1 MKRTVRW
8 TYLAPALLAW
18 VAACGDSGHAPARS
32 DAAAGPDTDLS
43 PLPPEPTVDAA
54 AFDSAVEA
62 AGARS
67 DTPRIDLPA
76 PADIG
81 LDRQVDVAIDLAGE
95 AGTGGNDVSLGSC
108 SSPLAGQT
116 PFGAAIGNGIFIYF
130 PGGRVAGA
138 PVQLG
143 VASPVVAGQYFFGPQ
158 VVLADDLSATGL
170 KVAGHDKQVV
180 GDLLPGTGGLA
191 ATVTANAASPGSDV
205 ADIRKYSALLC
216 AAGDV
221 PEPAMELLDTGLSPI
236 SPIGVKTTTPLTT
249 SGLAALR
256 ITSPLGPVAIQVS
269 PDPYAGTGYAHGP
282 NYVITAVS
290 ALPPGQRLSV
300 DASQVRDVLGRPV
313 PLKQDMLGNPV
324 VLTVLGTSAVL
335 SDLTFASAPPSGAVA
350 GSGGG
355 TVTNGILSFTRS
367 GSSSGRN
374 VDGLLALPP
383 LSATELRVRIRVGD
397 DVPGWPWCVSDNRSA
412 SMEWA
417 AMAVVGPN
425 GESSYR
431 IALSC
436 NGMVDRVLDLPKA
449 SPLWLAVHVEGV
461 APTPYYLPPG
471 TAPSVFID
479 ELTPL

>member
-1 MKRTVRW
+1 MEPTVRW
-8 TYLAPALLAW
+8 TCLAPALVAW
-18 VAACGDSGHAPARS
+18 VAACGDSGRAPRP
-32 DAAAGPDTDLS
+32 DAAASPGTDLAI
-43 PLPPEPTVDAA
+43 PPPGPTVDAA

-62 AGARS
+62 AGARW

-76 PADIG
+76 S
-81 LDRQVDVAIDLAGE
+81 LDTGDARPGRPIDVAYDAD
-95 AGTGGNDVSLGSC
+95 TRSSDVSLGSC
-108 SSPLAGQT
+108 SSELAGT
-116 PFGAAIGNGIFIYF
+116 APFGAALGNGTYIYF

-138 PVQLG
+138 PAQLG
-143 VASPVVAGQYFFGPQ
+143 VASPVVAGRYFFGPQ
-158 VVLADDLSATGL
+158 VLLADDLSATGL

-191 ATVTANAASPGSDV
+191 ATVTVNAASPGSDV
-205 ADIRKYSALLC
+205 ADPRTTSVLLC

-221 PEPAMELLDTGLSPI
+221 PEPAMELVDTGLSPI
-236 SPIGVKTTTPLTT
+236 STLGINTTTPFTT
-249 SGLAALR
+249 SGLAAALR
-256 ITSPLGPVAIQVS
+256 FSSPLGPVPIKVS

-282 NYVITAVS
+282 NYVLAAVTAF
-290 ALPPGQRLSV
+290 PPGQRLTV

-313 PLKQDMLGNPV
+313 PFKQDMLGNPV
-324 VLTVLGTSAVL
+324 VITVLGTSAVL

-355 TVTNGILSFTRS
+355 TVTNGVLSFARS

-436 NGMVDRVLDLPKA
+436 NGMVDRVLELPKA